1 VLAAILLH
9 FAYNLTAGLIY
20 PYSLTFAVI
29 HAVQLILVAIVV
41 VRMTAKRRRPT
52 PGALSE

>member
-1 VLAAILLH
+1 MLAAILLH